1 MLPSM
6 ASSGHNVS
14 TKFAQIYAKLQV
26 EHQNIYQ
33 RFEDGYH
40 VDRESDSIWADLS
53 IYLIIEQ
60 VLMRNI
66 KTSSGLPRWRGMTEH

>member
-6 ASSGHNVS
+6 ASSVHNVY